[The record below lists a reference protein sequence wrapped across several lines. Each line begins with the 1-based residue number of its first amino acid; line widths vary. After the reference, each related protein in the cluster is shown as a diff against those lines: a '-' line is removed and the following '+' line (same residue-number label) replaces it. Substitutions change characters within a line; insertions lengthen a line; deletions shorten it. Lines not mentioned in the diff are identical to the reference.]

1 MVWRRSPSSCE
12 SNLTLIECGID
23 RHRRIL
29 SIGIT
34 VFVDFMEPS
43 TTTQQDVGV
52 LFRRCLLDSMT
63 DGAVFLDR
71 NLRVVTWNLRLEQ
84 MTGLP
89 TKNLLNRRYDSN
101 LLGLRHPVS
110 SEPIPESL
118 DPVAL
123 MLKSVQA
130 VTGAYQI
137 ADCSK
142 RERRIQLTAT
152 PVIDDDGQF
161 MGCVLLIH
169 DDSAELD
176 LQRQLRDLHALS
188 ILDPLTQVSNRNG
201 FERAMDYFVHK
212 HEESNTP
219 YSLIICDIDFF
230 KQINDNY
237 NHHIGDQ
244 ALVAFAALLQT
255 MITDRDVLAR
265 FGGEEF
271 VILCDNCDLASA
283 ATRAEKIREKLTK
296 TPMKMIGGKFITAS
310 FGVAEL
316 QSLESSTELFVRADT
331 ALIEAKESGRNR
343 VVTSEANSNTLFAKH
358 DSSREPLVD
367 GLSWPSLKGK
377 PLISTKFRTRTPIS
391 VLVEKLRGFIVE
403 MDAELRAVESNQATM
418 IIEFE
423 DSANYSRKGRFLV
436 RIDFLEDVESE
447 ASRKHGR
454 RTYTYL
460 RVSIRL
466 AKRKWFSTNA
476 PELADDLLNEIRCYF
491 MLNNDCD
498 IVEGLQPATEC
509 RDR

>member
-1 MVWRRSPSSCE
+1 M
-12 SNLTLIECGID
+12 D
-23 RHRRIL
+23 
-29 SIGIT
+29 
-34 VFVDFMEPS
+34 PS

-63 DGAVFLDR
+63 DGAIFLDR
-71 NLRVVTWNLRLEQ
+71 NLQVITWNLRLEQ
-84 MTGLP
+84 MTSL
-89 TKNLLNRRYDSN
+89 TSKNLLDQRYNCN
-101 LLGLRHPVS
+101 LLKLCDPVS
-110 SEPIPESL
+110 SEPLPDSA
-118 DPVAL
+118 DPIAM
-123 MLKSVQA
+123 MLKSSQA
-130 VTGAYQI
+130 VTGAYRI
-137 ADCSK
+137 ADRSS

-161 MGCVLLIH
+161 QGCVLLIH

-212 HEESNTP
+212 HETSNTP

-237 NHHIGDQ
+237 NHHVGDQ

-255 MITDRDVLAR
+255 LISDRDVLAR

-271 VILCDNCDLASA
+271 VILCDDCDLAAA
-283 ATRAEKIREKLTK
+283 ATRAEKIRKQLTR
-296 TPMKMIGGKFITAS
+296 TPMEMIGGKFITAS

-316 QSLESSTELFVRADT
+316 QPHESSTELFVRADT
-331 ALIEAKESGRNR
+331 ALIEAKETGRNR
-343 VVTSEANSNTLFAKH
+343 VVTSEVTSNILFAKH
-358 DSSREPLVD
+358 DSAREPLVN
-367 GLSWPSLKGK
+367 GLSWPSLKGNK
-377 PLISTKFRTRTPIS
+377 LINNKFRTRTPIS

-403 MDAELRAVESNQATM
+403 MNAELRTVASNHANM

-423 DSANYSRKGRFLV
+423 DPANYSRKGRFVV
-436 RIDFLEDVESE
+436 RIDFLEDIEGETSQ
-447 ASRKHGR
+447 KHGR

-460 RVSIRL
+460 RVTIEL

-476 PELADDLLNEIRCYF
+476 PELADDLLNEIRAYF

-498 IVEGLQPATEC
+498 VVEGIQPATEC
-509 RDR
+509 RER